1 MSKDI
6 RIRKGL
12 DVKLVGAAEKVLTD
26 AKTSTEYGL
35 VPDDL
40 HGVIPRLI
48 KRAGDYVK
56 AGEPVFHAKRD
67 ERVLIPSPV
76 SGTVKEVV
84 RGDKRKILSIVIES
98 DEQHTSVQHDV
109 TGWVNASDENFKKLL
124 CDAGC
129 WPFIKQ
135 RPYDVVANPDTTP
148 KAIFISAYNSAPI
161 AAEVDMLI
169 KGKEE
174 FLQAG
179 IQALKKLTPGEVHV
193 TLAADNKD
201 SAFRNLDGVSIHN
214 AKGPHPVGNVSTH
227 IAKVDPINKGEFVWV
242 VLPEDVVTIGELL
255 STGVFNP
262 ERIVAVSGSQVEN
275 PAYVKTK
282 MGAKISTILEGFSI
296 KDDNNRIIEGHP
308 LSGSTSHMD
317 DYLGFYTNQ
326 ITVLEEGDDY
336 DFFGWNKPQM
346 NKFSVL
352 RANMFSFLTPN
363 KRYNLTTNTNGEER
377 AFVFNGIYEEVF
389 PLDIYPVPLMKS
401 CIYKDIDEMEKLG
414 IYEVAPEDFAV
425 TEFICVS
432 KLPHQ
437 KIIRE
442 GLDEM
447 IREVG

>member
-6 RIRKGL
+6 RIHKGL
-12 DVKLVGAAEKVLTD
+12 DIKLVGDAEHIISD
-26 AKTSTEYGL
+26 AKISSEYGL

-48 KRAGDYVK
+48 KREGDYVK
-56 AGEPVFHAKRD
+56 AGEAVYHAKRD
-67 ERVLIPSPV
+67 ERILIPSPV
-76 SGTVKEVV
+76 SGTVKEIR
-84 RGDKRKILSIVIES
+84 RGDKRKILSIIIQS
-98 DEQHTSVQHDV
+98 DNQNASLEHDV
-109 TGWVNASDENFKKLL
+109 SGWINASEGDFKKLL

-161 AAEVDMLI
+161 AANADMLV
-169 KGKEE
+169 KGKES

-179 IQALKKLTPGEVHV
+179 VDALNKLTPGDVHV

-201 SAFRNLDGVSIHN
+201 SAFRNLKGVSLHN
-214 AKGPHPVGNVSTH
+214 AKGPHPIGNVSTH
-227 IAKVDPINKGEFVWV
+227 IAKVDPINKGEYVWV
-242 VLPEDVVTIGELL
+242 VLPENVAAIGEFLT
-255 STGVFNP
+255 TGIFNP
-262 ERIVAVSGSQVEN
+262 ERIIAVNGAQVKN
-275 PAYVKTK
+275 PGYLKTK
-282 MGAKISTILEGFSI
+282 IGTKISDILGSVEVTG
-296 KDDNNRIIEGHP
+296 DNNRVIQGHP
-308 LSGSTSHMD
+308 LTGSKSSMD
-317 DYLGFYTNQ
+317 DYLGIYTNQ
-326 ITVLEEGDDY
+326 ITLLEEGDDY
-336 DFFGWNKPQM
+336 DFFGWNKPQP

-363 KRYNLTTNTNGEER
+363 KKYNLTTNINGEER

-401 CIYKDIDEMEKLG
+401 CLYKDIDEMEKLG

-437 KIIRE
+437 QIIRE

>member
-12 DVKLVGAAEKVLTD
+12 DIKLVGAAENIISD

-40 HGVIPRLI
+40 HGIIPRLL
-48 KRAGDYVK
+48 KREGDQVK
-56 AGEPVFHAKRD
+56 AGEAIYHAKRD
-67 ERVLIPSPV
+67 ERIIIPSPV
-76 SGTVKEVV
+76 SGTVREIR
-84 RGDKRKILSIVIES
+84 RGDKRKILSIIIQS
-98 DEQHTSVQHDV
+98 DAQHDAIQHDV
-109 TGWVNASDENFKKLL
+109 AGWNNASDEDFKALL
-124 CDAGC
+124 CQAGC

-135 RPYDVVANPDTTP
+135 RPYDVIANPDTTP

-161 AAEVDMLI
+161 AADADMLV
-169 KGKEE
+169 KGKEQ

-179 IQALKKLTPGEVHV
+179 IEALKKLTPGQVHV
-193 TLAADNKD
+193 TLASDNTS
-201 SAFRNLDGVSIHN
+201 SAFRNLSGITLHN
-214 AKGPHPVGNVSTH
+214 AKGPHPIGNVSTH
-227 IAKVDPINKGEFVWV
+227 IAQVDPINKGEFIWV
-242 VLPEDVVTIGELL
+242 VLPEDVATIGEFVT
-255 STGVFNP
+255 TGIFNT
-262 ERIVAVSGSQVEN
+262 ERLVAINGSQVKK
-275 PAYVKTK
+275 PGYYKTRIGSK
-282 MGAKISTILEGFSI
+282 MSDILSGIELTG
-296 KDDNNRIIEGHP
+296 DNNRIIEGHP
-308 LSGSTSHMD
+308 LTGSTSSMD

-326 ITVLEEGDDY
+326 IAILEEGDDY
-336 DFFGWNKPQM
+336 DLFGWNKPQM

-363 KRYNLTTNTNGEER
+363 KKYNLTTNTNGEER

-414 IYEVAPEDFAV
+414 MYEIAPEDFAL

-437 KIIRE
+437 MIIRE